1 MHRSVLAAQSNHH
14 PRHQY
19 SQRCQETRVCLLA
32 PLSICLCVAISMR
45 YGYYGDCDMLLGPS
59 SSRLFEANSVFV
71 KQVHVTDTDR
81 KGVVLYG
88 FSQKPELSLEE
99 SWSVSNYMI
108 VGSYSHKGFSL
119 WLNKGSRIQL
129 GLEAEKTSLNQ
140 LDVSVSK
147 GVREYETLLPPNSLG
162 ADLFNYDTAGKAAEY
177 VIEEDDRY
185 CIGITNLNPRS
196 IMVVMHVNVSSKM
209 YDSTKAK
216 SMCSTGSGTCH
227 LNLLF
232 PITQYVVVTTPNN
245 GDLGQWHVELSFVA
259 RLLAYIC
266 ILGVVVI
273 IIFLLLKLLGAC
285 NEENHEPEHPVTR
298 VAAETEPL
306 LPEKV
311 FRLPYGTDEE
321 DRESSRGSSSEDL
334 YDGKICVICYDMPRN
349 CFFVPCGHCATC
361 QDCANR
367 IMEGETRVC
376 PICRRLIHKVRKVII
391 P

>member
-45 YGYYGDCDMLLGPS
+45 YVYYGDCDMLLGPS

-147 GVREYETLLPPNSLG
+147 GVRQYETLLPPNSLG

-177 VIEEDDRY
+177 VIEEDD
-185 CIGITNLNPRS
+185 
-196 IMVVMHVNVSSKM
+196 
-209 YDSTKAK
+209 STKAK

-232 PITQYVVVTTPNN
+232 PTTQYVVVTTPNN

>member
-1 MHRSVLAAQSNHH
+1 
-14 PRHQY
+14 
-19 SQRCQETRVCLLA
+19 
-32 PLSICLCVAISMR
+32 
-45 YGYYGDCDMLLGPS
+45 MLLGPS

-99 SWSVSNYMI
+99 SWGVSNYMI
-108 VGSYSHKGFSL
+108 VGSYRRKGFSL
-119 WLNKGSRIQL
+119 WLNKGSRVQI
-129 GLEAEKTSLNQ
+129 GLEAEKTSLNE
-140 LDVSVSK
+140 LEVSVIK
-147 GVREYETLLPPNSLG
+147 GERKYDTLLPTNSI
-162 ADLFNYDTAGKAAEY
+162 GKAAEY

-185 CIGITNLNPRS
+185 YIGTTNLSPRS
-196 IMVVMHVNVSSKM
+196 IMVVMNVNVSSKM

-227 LNLLF
+227 LDLLF
-232 PITQYVVVTTPNN
+232 PNTQYVVVTTPNN
-245 GDLGQWHVELSFVA
+245 GDPGQWYIEVAFIA
-259 RLLAYIC
+259 RLVTYIC
-266 ILGVVVI
+266 ILGVIVI
-273 IIFLLLKLLGAC
+273 IIFLMLKLLGAC
-285 NEENHEPEHPVTR
+285 NEENHEPEHPVTGA
-298 VAAETEPL
+298 AAETAHL

-321 DRESSRGSSSEDL
+321 DGESSRGSSSGDL
-334 YDGKICVICYDMPRN
+334 YDGKICVICYDVPRS

-367 IMEGETRVC
+367 IMEVETRVC
-376 PICRRLIHKVRKVII
+376 PICRRLIHKVRKVVI